1 MLYDELCIICGDDD
15 ASGSFAR
22 DTGDS
27 AHLETGEYEVG
38 GDDFIEVDAG
48 NNDTPVTDSHYMDTT
63 SGAEPS
69 QSSASAKRKGKRRAA
84 NVEVMEKLVER
95 VGEVA
100 NSILR
105 LKEDTVDR
113 ALLFQLLLDQQAEI
127 NMSDDQ
133 VSTVYDYLVENDKI
147 ALGFISRPN
156 AYRKSWLVKYFM
168 ERTSRHPQI

>member
-15 ASGSFAR
+15 ASGAFAR
-22 DTGDS
+22 DTSDS
-27 AHLETGEYEVG
+27 AHLDTEEYEVG
-38 GDDFIEVDAG
+38 GDDFIEVDTG
-48 NNDTPVTDSHYMDTT
+48 NQDTPVADSHYMDTP

-84 NVEVMEKLVER
+84 SAEVMERLVDR

-105 LKEDTVDR
+105 LKEDPVDR
-113 ALLFQLLLDQQAEI
+113 ALLFQILLELQPEI

-133 VSTVYDYLVENDKI
+133 VSTVYDYLCENDKK
-147 ALGFISRPN
+147 ALGFLSRPN
-156 AYRKSWLVKYFM
+156 AFRKSWLVKYFM
-168 ERTSRHPQI
+168 ERTARHPDI